1 MKSLDNL
8 KEKIKSHKYIR
19 VNLNEFS
26 KTSNYIIILVSL
38 ISIGLNI
45 FFSNYIRE
53 FGYFLIIEEKTN
65 YIIQDTL
72 VIYLIKD
79 IIFIVILILIFGKL
93 KPKDIGLE
101 KKKILPAIIVIS
113 SIWLFYNIVGLV
125 YTLSL
130 NGGVVFDNEILD
142 DGWNVVLGQFI
153 GQIFGCGPFEEIIYR
168 AFFLI
173 QIYLLLIRRNLE
185 EPNKISKKAL
195 ISSIIITQIFFALIH
210 IPDRVW
216 ENQPLNEYWMDMF
229 SLFIYGVVFVLL
241 YLRTNNILI
250 VAGIHALLNRT
261 TSLFMPSFYS
271 WIIIWIFAVL
281 LLIFYPI
288 IIDKMKNKKHTQQNL
303 EEEEDKS

>member
-1 MKSLDNL
+1 MKNLEYL

-19 VNLNEFS
+19 VNLNEFNQS
-26 KTSNYIIILVSL
+26 PMWIIILVALST
-38 ISIGLNI
+38 IGLNI

-53 FGYFLIIEEKTN
+53 FGFFLIIEEKTY

-79 IIFIVILILIFGKL
+79 IIFIIFFILILSNLKL
-93 KPKDIGLE
+93 KDIGLE
-101 KKKILPAIIVIS
+101 KKKILPAVIILS
-113 SIWLFYNIVGLV
+113 SIWIFYNIVGLV

-130 NGGVVFDNEILD
+130 NGKIVFDSEILSE
-142 DGWNVVLGQFI
+142 GWNVVLGQFI

-173 QIYLLLIRRNLE
+173 QIYLFLRKKNSDE
-185 EPNKISKKAL
+185 TNKISK
-195 ISSIIITQIFFALIH
+195 ISLFFSIIISQIFFALIH

-288 IIDKMKNKKHTQQNL
+288 IIDKIKNKKNIQRHL
-303 EEEEDKS
+303 KEVKS

>member
-1 MKSLDNL
+1 MKNLEYL

-19 VNLNEFS
+19 VNLNEFNKS
-26 KTSNYIIILVSL
+26 TIWIIILVALST
-38 ISIGLNI
+38 IGLNI

-53 FGYFLIIEEKTN
+53 HGFFLIIEEKTY

-79 IIFIVILILIFGKL
+79 IIFIIFFILILSKL
-93 KPKDIGLE
+93 KLKDVGLE
-101 KKKILPAIIVIS
+101 RKKILPAVIIIS
-113 SIWLFYNIVGLV
+113 SIWVFYNIVGLV

-130 NGGVVFDNEILD
+130 NGRIVFDSELLSE
-142 DGWNVVLGQFI
+142 GWNAVLGQFI
-153 GQIFGCGPFEEIIYR
+153 GQIFGCGPFEEVIYR

-173 QIYLLLIRRNLE
+173 QIYLLLRKKNSE
-185 EPNKISKKAL
+185 ESNKISKTSL
-195 ISSIIITQIFFALIH
+195 FVSIIITQIFFALIH

-216 ENQPLNEYWMDMF
+216 ENQPLSEYWMDMF

-271 WIIIWIFAVL
+271 WIIIWIFVVL

-288 IIDKMKNKKHTQQNL
+288 IIDKIKNKKHIQQNF
-303 EEEEDKS
+303 EEEVKS